1 MRPAEDVEKLIRNV
15 RYKAGAE
22 THERTLNDAL
32 EAQAK
37 SRKTEWASAHSNIR
51 RTIMKSN
58 ITKLATAAAI
68 IIAATAGINHFWSTF
83 DGSSVVFAEVL
94 KKIQEANSAVWHEQR
109 VITCDGE
116 ELNLLN
122 SDTTRYYSFGYGS
135 REDMYNTEGLL
146 LHQVYWLTEEN
157 ARIEVAPLLKQ
168 YKRTELTEVERMVWS
183 QVDIEAAIEEFV
195 DLEETTKLGRKKI
208 NGRDAEGF
216 EVRNSQ
222 IAGAFVPVKFDSL
235 VAHFWIDV
243 KTSMPVYY
251 EAELVIS
258 DKHVT
263 FITGGKAVE
272 VKVKGDGF
280 QWNVELE
287 PDVFEPNVPP
297 DYTPMEY

>member
-1 MRPAEDVEKLIRNV
+1 MRPAEDVEKLIRNI
-15 RYKAGAE
+15 RYKTGAE
-22 THERTLNDAL
+22 MHERTLNDAL

-37 SRKTEWASAHSNIR
+37 SRKAEWASAHSNIWR
-51 RTIMKSN
+51 IIMKSS

-68 IIAATAGINHFWSTF
+68 IITATVGINHFWGSF

-116 ELNLLN
+116 DLTFLN
-122 SDTTRYYSFGYGS
+122 SETTRYYSFGYGS

-168 YKRTELTEVERMVWS
+168 YKRTELTEVESMVWS
-183 QVDIEAAIEEFV
+183 QVDIEAAVGKFAN
-195 DLEETTKLGRKKI
+195 LEATTELGRKKI

-216 EVRNSQ
+216 EVRDSQ

-235 VAHFWIDV
+235 VARFWIDV
-243 KTSMPVYY
+243 KTSMPVCY

-258 DKHVT
+258 DRHIT
-263 FITGGKAVE
+263 FLTGGKAVE
-272 VKVKGDGF
+272 VEVIGDKF
-280 QWNVELE
+280 QWDVELE
-287 PDVFEPNVPP
+287 PSVFEPNIPP
-297 DYTPMEY
+297 DYIPMEY